1 MTYVMTSIALAA
13 ITRNA
18 INTKKRRSN
27 IITLSFFAHQPRMC
41 GYYKKE
47 SVRLILI
54 YLVRGSGIPIP
65 QINNTPHSY
74 LSTRMGQNT
83 PIEESIQSDEC
94 VAFLV
99 VLKFS
104 RFRTKDKS

>member
-83 PIEESIQSDEC
+83 PIEESIRSDEC
-94 VAFLV
+94 DCFPR
-99 VLKFS
+99 VLKIFQIS
-104 RFRTKDKS
+104 KRDKS